1 MPFKVVSF
9 NDFQILCLK
18 GQQKLLSFGEYSCKL
33 NSTKSNRKKLIYYTY
48 KNKIKSK
55 L

>member
-9 NDFQILCLK
+9 NDFQILCLN
-18 GQQKLLSFGEYSCKL
+18 GQQKLLSFGEYTQKP
-33 NSTKSNRKKLIYYTY
+33 NSNKTNRKKLIYYTY
-48 KNKIKSK
+48 KNKMASK